1 MTPEPALLIK
11 RGKGRER
18 GNEGRRGETGQGT
31 VNRDI
36 EKRGD
41 RVIKRKGRRGE
52 RKETRGD
59 VSWEE
64 KVNLF
69 HCWSSESLI
78 KKEKAEIWFHSSQA
92 AFHPHSGPKPQLHS
106 PMRWKTG
113 RKVRFDTDCE
123 SQLVNYTTNTQ
134 INGSNTA
141 AGQSDLLNMTLLLKE
156 ATMLFTD

>member
-31 VNRDI
+31 VNRDV

-52 RKETRGD
+52 RKETQGD
-59 VSWEE
+59 VSVEE

-69 HCWSSESLI
+69 HRWSPESLI
-78 KKEKAEIWFHSSQA
+78 KEEKKAAIRFHSSQA
-92 AFHPHSGPKPQLHS
+92 AFHPHSGPEPQLQLRRCLLSLKPLLDHL
-106 PMRWKTG
+106 PMRWAET
-113 RKVRFDTDCE
+113 
-123 SQLVNYTTNTQ
+123 
-134 INGSNTA
+134 
-141 AGQSDLLNMTLLLKE
+141 
-156 ATMLFTD
+156 